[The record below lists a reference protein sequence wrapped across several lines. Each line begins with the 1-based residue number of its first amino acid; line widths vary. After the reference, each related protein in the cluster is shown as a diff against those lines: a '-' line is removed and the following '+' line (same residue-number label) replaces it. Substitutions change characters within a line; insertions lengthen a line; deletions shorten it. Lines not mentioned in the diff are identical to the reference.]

1 MTEQQNIP
9 KEETLDHSAA
19 LLREGYLFISNRMK
33 KFQSDLFETR
43 VMGKKVV
50 CITGEEAAR
59 VFYNTEFFKRKGAA
73 PYRVQQS
80 LFGVNA
86 IQTKDDAEHLNRKQ
100 MFMSVMTSSHEKE
113 LADMTK
119 NQWDSVSRRWEQS
132 DEVVLFDEAK
142 EVLCRVACRWAG
154 VLLHNTEVKKR
165 AEDFYAMVD
174 AFGAIGPRH
183 WEGRMARNR
192 TEAWIKDMIKKVRR
206 GTLKVDSHSVIHQ
219 MAFYKDAE
227 GNQLDP
233 RMAAIELINV
243 LRPIVAIANYI
254 TFSALA
260 LHEHPEYTHILHSRN
275 KQYLEYFVHEVRRYY
290 PFGPFLGAIVRKDFV
305 WANYPF
311 KKGQLVFLDI
321 YGTNH
326 DPRIWEEPDRFKPE
340 RFRGWDG
347 NLYNFIPQG
356 GGDPA
361 SGHRCP
367 GEGITIEVMKAT
379 LDFLVNKIEY
389 DVPDQDLS
397 YSLVRMPSM
406 VRSGFVM
413 NHIRRL

>member
-1 MTEQQNIP
+1 MTEQQNIS

-113 LADMTK
+113 ELADMTK

-154 VLLHNTEVKKR
+154 VPLHNTEVKKR

-233 RMAAIELINV
+233 RMAA
-243 LRPIVAIANYI
+243 
-254 TFSALA
+254 
-260 LHEHPEYTHILHSRN
+260 H
-275 KQYLEYFVHEVRRYY
+275 
-290 PFGPFLGAIVRKDFV
+290 
-305 WANYPF
+305 
-311 KKGQLVFLDI
+311 
-321 YGTNH
+321 
-326 DPRIWEEPDRFKPE
+326 
-340 RFRGWDG
+340 
-347 NLYNFIPQG
+347 
-356 GGDPA
+356 
-361 SGHRCP
+361 
-367 GEGITIEVMKAT
+367 
-379 LDFLVNKIEY
+379 
-389 DVPDQDLS
+389 
-397 YSLVRMPSM
+397 
-406 VRSGFVM
+406 
-413 NHIRRL
+413 